1 MATNVNVRTGESV
14 DPQKEEREGKVREV
28 GCQAVWSL
36 SSCKPGFGVE
46 QLRDNCL
53 ETYWQSDGPQ
63 PHLVNVQFRRKTTIQ
78 DVCIYADYKLDESY
92 TPNRPKRY
100 NDKDEENLSND
111 TEETENLHENENIGN
126 LNQHAKKRPVLETV
140 QRYHPSKKF
149 LSSQH
154 LIAPMLN
161 FLKSNTRSKNE
172 QENPFLIF
180 CKGLLPDYE
189 QLTSK
194 RQRLFKEKMMF
205 FINSLL
211 DEQESESSINNF
223 CAPTIAHNGTISG
236 RYTFIHS
243 HVNNISPLS
252 KNDLTEE
259 PKKTI

>member
-1 MATNVNVRTGESV
+1 MKVIHLIVADCKQKWTNMRNSYARHLRNKNKASGSEIDNS
-14 DPQKEEREGKVREV
+14 PNWYLSEV
-28 GCQAVWSL
+28 MSFL
-36 SSCKPGFGVE
+36 KDHMKH
-46 QLRDNCL
+46 R
-53 ETYWQSDGPQ
+53 
-63 PHLVNVQFRRKTTIQ
+63 
-78 DVCIYADYKLDESY
+78 
-92 TPNRPKRY
+92 RPKRY

-236 RYTFIHS
+236 RYTFIHF
-243 HVNNISPLS
+243 HANNISPLS

-259 PKKTI
+259 PEKNSLMN